1 MISHRN
7 VISNVLQIGTFES
20 IDRIAHSRNGKPRI
34 DVVLGLL
41 PQSHIYGLVVICAAA
56 TYRGGTLSLKE
67 FWMWFNLCFFHA
79 YDSFTI

>member
-20 IDRIAHSRNGKPRI
+20 IDRNVRSQNGKPRM

-56 TYRGGTLSLKE
+56 TYRGGMSYFVE
-67 FWMWFNLCFFHA
+67 F
-79 YDSFTI
+79 